1 MRTIAFALG
10 VASATAFGTTGH
22 YGNQYGHGGYQDH
35 AHEDHIYGYDS
46 VAPDLDLDV
55 TENTTMFT
63 NIETQVN
70 AANADRVAYI
80 TTVHER
86 RLRRLTEIKE
96 DNDEKIMAP
105 F

>member
-1 MRTIAFALG
+1 M
-10 VASATAFGTTGH
+10 
-22 YGNQYGHGGYQDH
+22 
-35 AHEDHIYGYDS
+35 YGYDS
-46 VAPDLDLDV
+46 VAPDLDLD
-55 TENTTMFT
+55 TADNTTMFT

-70 AANADRVAYI
+70 LANADRVAAI

-86 RLRRLTEIKE
+86 KLRRLTEIKE

>member
-1 MRTIAFALG
+1 M
-10 VASATAFGTTGH
+10 
-22 YGNQYGHGGYQDH
+22 
-35 AHEDHIYGYDS
+35 YGYDS

-55 TENTTMFT
+55 TDNTTMFT

-96 DNDEKIMAP
+96 DND
-105 F
+105 

>member
-1 MRTIAFALG
+1 
-10 VASATAFGTTGH
+10 
-22 YGNQYGHGGYQDH
+22 
-35 AHEDHIYGYDS
+35 
-46 VAPDLDLDV
+46 
-55 TENTTMFT
+55 MFN
-63 NIETQVN
+63 NIEAQVN
-70 AANADRVAYI
+70 LANADRVAYI